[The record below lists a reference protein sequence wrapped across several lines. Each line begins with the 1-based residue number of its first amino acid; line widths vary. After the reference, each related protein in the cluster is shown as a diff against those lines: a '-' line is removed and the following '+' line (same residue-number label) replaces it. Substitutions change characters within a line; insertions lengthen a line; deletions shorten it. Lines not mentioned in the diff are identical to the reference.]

1 MKYKIMTGK
10 NMKIMTINVPIIFLE
25 AFKKVEAHYP
35 SRSEMMRIALR
46 EFLIKELAFNTQI
59 TGKDHETFIRIVRE
73 TPITKHQ
80 NKPIGLGNK
89 YYLEGLEELEVEESM
104 RDLYPDCPDYKYINE
119 NSWDFEQK
127 KIKELSE
134 NAKAYINRELNK

>member
-59 TGKDHETFIRIVRE
+59 TGKDHETFIRIVKE
-73 TPITKHQ
+73 TPITKPL
-80 NKPIGLGNK
+80 NGEPKKKPLGNAFWINGEPVLP
-89 YYLEGLEELEVEESM
+89 LEHQ
-104 RDLYPDCPDYKYINE
+104 
-119 NSWDFEQK
+119 EQAISDNCILPK
-127 KIKELSE
+127 S
-134 NAKAYINRELNK
+134 